1 MPVTNRMDRFPIYKR
16 GHNSLTDMKIQ
27 YEIKGNNKFYSSSN
41 IVLELSASLTNIWLS
56 LNEPLFTV

>member
-41 IVLELSASLTNIWLS
+41 IVL
-56 LNEPLFTV
+56 